1 MNTTDT
7 PIRQTFTLPE
17 VSHICSYG
25 AADAIANKD
34 ALIVDVRENDEL
46 DIIKF
51 DSTEVIHLPMSV
63 IADRYGELP
72 KDRPLIVACNNGVRS
87 AKAVNLLNYQGYTN
101 ATNLDGGI
109 IQWNRDGLPLI
120 LRQDL
125 IDDAEHCGSHNPTG
139 GCGGC
144 SCGC

>member
-7 PIRQTFTLPE
+7 PNHQNFTLPG
-17 VSHICSYG
+17 VSHIGSYA
-25 AADAIANKD
+25 AADAIANLN

-63 IADRYGELP
+63 IADKFAELP
-72 KDRPLIVACNNGVRS
+72 KARPLIIACNNGVRS
-87 AKAVNLLNYQGYTN
+87 VKAVNLLNYQGYKNTS
-101 ATNLDGGI
+101 NLDGGI
-109 IQWNRDGLPLI
+109 LQWNRDGLPLI

-125 IDDAEHCGSHNPTG
+125 IDDAERCGSHNQAG